1 MIRLLLSILLAS
13 SCTAFSSG
21 PSLHWNVV
29 STRHRSAVT
38 NRRRSNNPRRSPT
51 VQLLSNRNDDDD
63 AIDGERGAGSGAI
76 GGDLVSAL
84 ARLDK
89 EWRLSYNNRDGG
101 KRNLNDW
108 QVLNVANANGDDKD
122 NNDIASTLEIVYLLE
137 PASGAMP
144 SCIIFFLGGAVL
156 GQFPHIAYSTFCKKL
171 STTLDASIV
180 AVPYEVG
187 LDHFDIAR
195 RAASLMKNTVILCE
209 DGKRG
214 YPSNLP
220 KYAIGHSLGAK
231 LHSIGIAATGIGTE
245 LSGVGFVSY
254 NNFGFAETIT
264 MARSFVKEMQV
275 GGGRVGSSSS
285 SSSATP
291 FDALFDLAGMAVSA
305 VGVEFTP
312 SPNDMDKIL
321 TTKFDEELLKKIRM
335 FCFDDDDLDSTARFL
350 NCFDDKRGSGA
361 RPTVSYLPG
370 THLTPIYIK
379 LGLDDILFDDA
390 TRGVANQVTGGFQN
404 ASFGNEKD
412 LDTLVTEVSNWMLGN
427 DPNARHATTLKQF
440 EASIIDAEV
449 EQ

>member
-1 MIRLLLSILLAS
+1 
-13 SCTAFSSG
+13 
-21 PSLHWNVV
+21 
-29 STRHRSAVT
+29 
-38 NRRRSNNPRRSPT
+38 
-51 VQLLSNRNDDDD
+51 
-63 AIDGERGAGSGAI
+63 
-76 GGDLVSAL
+76 
-84 ARLDK
+84 
-89 EWRLSYNNRDGG
+89 
-101 KRNLNDW
+101 
-108 QVLNVANANGDDKD
+108 
-122 NNDIASTLEIVYLLE
+122 
-137 PASGAMP
+137 
-144 SCIIFFLGGAVL
+144 
-156 GQFPHIAYSTFCKKL
+156 
-171 STTLDASIV
+171 
-180 AVPYEVG
+180 
-187 LDHFDIAR
+187 
-195 RAASLMKNTVILCE
+195 MKNTVILCE

-231 LHSIGIAATGIGTE
+231 LHSIGIAATGIGNE
-245 LSGVGFVSY
+245 LSGIGFVSY

-321 TTKFDEELLKKIRM
+321 TTKFDEEVLKKIRM
-335 FCFDDDDLDSTARFL
+335 FCFDDDDLDSTTRFL
-350 NCFDDKRGSGA
+350 SCFNDKRGSGA

-379 LGLDDILFDDA
+379 LGLDDIIFDDA

-427 DPNARHATTLKQF
+427 DPLKR
-440 EASIIDAEV
+440 V
-449 EQ
+449 

>member
-1 MIRLLLSILLAS
+1 MLRSIVVGELSLVLLFLLMIRLLLSILLAS

-29 STRHRSAVT
+29 STRHRNAVM

-89 EWRLSYNNRDGG
+89 EWRLSYNSRDGG

-108 QVLNVANANGDDKD
+108 QVLNVANNKD

-231 LHSIGIAATGIGTE
+231 LHSIGIAATGIGNE
-245 LSGVGFVSY
+245 LSGIGFVSY

-285 SSSATP
+285 SSSTTP

-321 TTKFDEELLKKIRM
+321 TTKFDEEVLKKIRM
-335 FCFDDDDLDSTARFL
+335 FSFDDDDLDSTTRFL
-350 NCFDDKRGSGA
+350 LVA
-361 RPTVSYLPG
+361 LM
-370 THLTPIYIK
+370 
-379 LGLDDILFDDA
+379 
-390 TRGVANQVTGGFQN
+390 TREAVVHDQ
-404 ASFGNEKD
+404 
-412 LDTLVTEVSNWMLGN
+412 
-427 DPNARHATTLKQF
+427 QF
-440 EASIIDAEV
+440 RTYQEHI
-449 EQ
+449 

>member
-1 MIRLLLSILLAS
+1 
-13 SCTAFSSG
+13 
-21 PSLHWNVV
+21 
-29 STRHRSAVT
+29 
-38 NRRRSNNPRRSPT
+38 

-89 EWRLSYNNRDGG
+89 EWRLSYNSRDGG

-108 QVLNVANANGDDKD
+108 QVLNVANNKD

-231 LHSIGIAATGIGTE
+231 LHSIGIAATGIGNE
-245 LSGVGFVSY
+245 LSGIGFVSY

-285 SSSATP
+285 SSSTTP

-321 TTKFDEELLKKIRM
+321 TTKFDEEVLKKIRM
-335 FCFDDDDLDSTARFL
+335 FSFDDDDLDSTTRFL
-350 NCFDDKRGSGA
+350 LVA
-361 RPTVSYLPG
+361 LM
-370 THLTPIYIK
+370 
-379 LGLDDILFDDA
+379 
-390 TRGVANQVTGGFQN
+390 TREAVVHDQ
-404 ASFGNEKD
+404 
-412 LDTLVTEVSNWMLGN
+412 
-427 DPNARHATTLKQF
+427 QF
-440 EASIIDAEV
+440 RTYQEHI
-449 EQ
+449 